1 MASVGN
7 YLRELRQRRGLSL
20 EELSRATRVAPRYL
34 EALEADRF
42 SALPA
47 PVFTRGFI
55 RAYCQAVGASA
66 DEALAHY
73 DGREGAAT
81 TLPRPTVTAPAPTPT
96 AEPEPRSRSTVLI
109 SFVLVV
115 VLGIALF
122 TVAMMTQPA
131 REDRAERRPPAS
143 ADADASAPP
152 TTEPLPQVAAPAPS
166 TAPASPPATSRA
178 TSATPAPQSSTAA
191 PPSSAAP
198 TNPTAATNPAASTNR
213 AAPARPAASTS
224 PAAPTG
230 TATAEAPRATPA
242 PAWLPDV
249 QAATGGVASP
259 YRLVAR
265 VSEATWIRVRT
276 EDGRSTEE
284 TIPAGQIRE
293 WVSNRPFVLT
303 LGNAGGV
310 TLELNG
316 RTLPPL
322 GPSGA
327 VVSRI
332 VLPPQ

>member
-1 MASVGN
+1 MASVGSH
-7 YLRELRQRRGLSL
+7 LRELRQQRGLSL

-34 EALEADRF
+34 EALESDRF

-66 DEALAHY
+66 DDALARY
-73 DGREGAAT
+73 DARDGMT
-81 TLPRPTVTAPAPTPT
+81 VPPPRPPVSTGAPAPT
-96 AEPEPRSRSTVLI
+96 AEPEPRSRSAVLV
-109 SFVLVV
+109 SFVLLL
-115 VLGIALF
+115 VLGGALF
-122 TVAMMTQPA
+122 AVALLTQPG
-131 REDRAERRPPAS
+131 REDRVDGRATAS
-143 ADADASAPP
+143 DEATASPLSASAPSAATP
-152 TTEPLPQVAAPAPS
+152 PSASMPRSLEPLPSGPPSATAPAPS
-166 TAPASPPATSRA
+166 SSTPSRAAGAVPSQGSPAGPPSTPAAPNSTGTPTADAGAPASA
-178 TSATPAPQSSTAA
+178 
-191 PPSSAAP
+191 
-198 TNPTAATNPAASTNR
+198 AAT
-213 AAPARPAASTS
+213 
-224 PAAPTG
+224 G
-230 TATAEAPRATPA
+230 EAPRTTSP
-242 PAWLPDV
+242 PAWLPNV

-265 VSEATWIRVRT
+265 VSEPTWIRVRT

-284 TIPAGQIRE
+284 TIPAGQVRE
-293 WVSNRPFVLT
+293 WVSNRPFVVT

-322 GPSGA
+322 GTSGA